1 MMCAMVMNSSTL
13 PARESLI
20 SEVYSRVMSGL
31 MSGHNTTWTDFA
43 SAMWRA
49 RVLCLSTVE
58 HTGLRQMDK
67 LDRWL
72 SVYVLL
78 LTQQQLFIQ
87 PGEKLFAELGLEILQ

>member
-1 MMCAMVMNSSTL
+1 MLMRAEAIHEDDVRNGHELFHSASM
-13 PARESLI
+13 
-20 SEVYSRVMSGL
+20 RV
-31 MSGHNTTWTDFA
+31 GHNTTWTDFA
-43 SAMWRA
+43 LAMWRA

-58 HTGLRQMDK
+58 HTGLRQTDK